1 MSTNQFFEKK
11 GPFPLKEILNI
22 IGYNDK
28 ILIKSDF
35 KIHNFESLDKAREND
50 LTFLNSS
57 KYQTLSLKT
66 NAAACITSPNLSKYL
81 PKKCIKLNVKNVLFA
96 VTQASKM
103 FYPNA
108 DIDIPDV
115 NLSKSEDM
123 IKSYP
128 NIKFGKNVFIGPFV
142 EIQNNTVIGD
152 NTRIQSHSFVCE
164 KVTIGKNCF
173 VGHGV
178 MFTND
183 DLKKG
188 KVTRDP
194 KLFKKT
200 KLGNN
205 VVIGSNT
212 TLLPVSIVSGT
223 VIGAGS
229 TVTRNINTKGIY
241 AGSPAK
247 LLRKI

>member
-1 MSTNQFFEKK
+1 MKK
-11 GPFPLKEILNI
+11 
-22 IGYNDK
+22 
-28 ILIKSDF
+28 IKS
-35 KIHNFESLDKAREND
+35 KIK
-50 LTFLNSS
+50 
-57 KYQTLSLKT
+57 
-66 NAAACITSPNLSKYL
+66 NLIHGKGCKIIE
-81 PKKCIKLNVKNVLFA
+81 P
-96 VTQASKM
+96 
-103 FYPNA
+103 
-108 DIDIPDV
+108 V
-115 NLSKSEDM
+115 NIYGS
-123 IKSYP
+123 
-128 NIKFGKNVFIGPFV
+128 KFGKNVFIGPFV

-164 KVTIGKNCF
+164 NVTIGKNCF

>member
-1 MSTNQFFEKK
+1 MKK
-11 GPFPLKEILNI
+11 
-22 IGYNDK
+22 
-28 ILIKSDF
+28 IKS
-35 KIHNFESLDKAREND
+35 KIK
-50 LTFLNSS
+50 
-57 KYQTLSLKT
+57 
-66 NAAACITSPNLSKYL
+66 NLMHGKGCKIIE
-81 PKKCIKLNVKNVLFA
+81 P
-96 VTQASKM
+96 
-103 FYPNA
+103 
-108 DIDIPDV
+108 V
-115 NLSKSEDM
+115 NIYGS
-123 IKSYP
+123 
-128 NIKFGKNVFIGPFV
+128 KFGKNVFIGPFV

>member
-1 MSTNQFFEKK
+1 MKK
-11 GPFPLKEILNI
+11 
-22 IGYNDK
+22 
-28 ILIKSDF
+28 IKS
-35 KIHNFESLDKAREND
+35 KI
-50 LTFLNSS
+50 
-57 KYQTLSLKT
+57 T
-66 NAAACITSPNLSKYL
+66 NLIYGKGCKIIEP
-81 PKKCIKLNVKNVLFA
+81 
-96 VTQASKM
+96 
-103 FYPNA
+103 
-108 DIDIPDV
+108 V
-115 NLSKSEDM
+115 NIYGSR
-123 IKSYP
+123 
-128 NIKFGKNVFIGPFV
+128 FGKNVFIGPFV
-142 EIQNNTVIGD
+142 EIQNNTTIGD
-152 NTRIQSHSFVCE
+152 NTRIQSHSFICE

-229 TVTRNINTKGIY
+229 TVTKNINKKGIY
-241 AGSPAK
+241 AGTPAK

>member
-1 MSTNQFFEKK
+1 MKK
-11 GPFPLKEILNI
+11 
-22 IGYNDK
+22 
-28 ILIKSDF
+28 IKS
-35 KIHNFESLDKAREND
+35 KIK
-50 LTFLNSS
+50 
-57 KYQTLSLKT
+57 
-66 NAAACITSPNLSKYL
+66 NLIHGKGCKIIE
-81 PKKCIKLNVKNVLFA
+81 P
-96 VTQASKM
+96 
-103 FYPNA
+103 
-108 DIDIPDV
+108 V
-115 NLSKSEDM
+115 NIYGS
-123 IKSYP
+123 
-128 NIKFGKNVFIGPFV
+128 KFGKNVFIGPFV

-152 NTRIQSHSFVCE
+152 NTRIQSHSFICE

-205 VVIGSNT
+205 VVIGSNA

>member
-1 MSTNQFFEKK
+1 MKK
-11 GPFPLKEILNI
+11 
-22 IGYNDK
+22 
-28 ILIKSDF
+28 IKS
-35 KIHNFESLDKAREND
+35 KIK
-50 LTFLNSS
+50 
-57 KYQTLSLKT
+57 
-66 NAAACITSPNLSKYL
+66 NLIHGKGCKIIE
-81 PKKCIKLNVKNVLFA
+81 P
-96 VTQASKM
+96 
-103 FYPNA
+103 
-108 DIDIPDV
+108 V
-115 NLSKSEDM
+115 NIYGS
-123 IKSYP
+123 
-128 NIKFGKNVFIGPFV
+128 KFGKNVFIGPFV
-142 EIQNNTVIGD
+142 EIQNNTSIGD
-152 NTRIQSHSFVCE
+152 NTRIQSHSFICE

-188 KVTRDP
+188 KVTRDS

-229 TVTRNINTKGIY
+229 TVTKNINTKGIY
-241 AGSPAK
+241 AGTPAK

>member
-1 MSTNQFFEKK
+1 MKK
-11 GPFPLKEILNI
+11 
-22 IGYNDK
+22 
-28 ILIKSDF
+28 IKS
-35 KIHNFESLDKAREND
+35 KIK
-50 LTFLNSS
+50 
-57 KYQTLSLKT
+57 
-66 NAAACITSPNLSKYL
+66 NLIHGKGCKIIE
-81 PKKCIKLNVKNVLFA
+81 P
-96 VTQASKM
+96 
-103 FYPNA
+103 
-108 DIDIPDV
+108 V
-115 NLSKSEDM
+115 NIYGS
-123 IKSYP
+123 
-128 NIKFGKNVFIGPFV
+128 KFGKNVFIGPFV
-142 EIQNNTVIGD
+142 EIQNNTSIGD
-152 NTRIQSHSFVCE
+152 NTRIQSHSFICE

-194 KLFKKT
+194 KFFKKT

-229 TVTRNINTKGIY
+229 TVTKNINTKGIY
-241 AGSPAK
+241 AGTPAK

>member
-1 MSTNQFFEKK
+1 MKK
-11 GPFPLKEILNI
+11 
-22 IGYNDK
+22 
-28 ILIKSDF
+28 IKS
-35 KIHNFESLDKAREND
+35 KIKN
-50 LTFLNSS
+50 LTHG
-57 KYQTLSLKT
+57 KGCK
-66 NAAACITSPNLSKYL
+66 IIEP
-81 PKKCIKLNVKNVLFA
+81 
-96 VTQASKM
+96 
-103 FYPNA
+103 
-108 DIDIPDV
+108 V
-115 NLSKSEDM
+115 NIYGS
-123 IKSYP
+123 
-128 NIKFGKNVFIGPFV
+128 KFGKNVFIGPFV

-152 NTRIQSHSFVCE
+152 NTRVQSHSLICE

-229 TVTRNINTKGIY
+229 TVTKNINTKGIY
-241 AGSPAK
+241 AGTPAK

>member
-1 MSTNQFFEKK
+1 MKK
-11 GPFPLKEILNI
+11 
-22 IGYNDK
+22 
-28 ILIKSDF
+28 IKS
-35 KIHNFESLDKAREND
+35 KIK
-50 LTFLNSS
+50 
-57 KYQTLSLKT
+57 
-66 NAAACITSPNLSKYL
+66 NLIHGKGCKIIE
-81 PKKCIKLNVKNVLFA
+81 P
-96 VTQASKM
+96 
-103 FYPNA
+103 
-108 DIDIPDV
+108 V
-115 NLSKSEDM
+115 NIYGS
-123 IKSYP
+123 
-128 NIKFGKNVFIGPFV
+128 KFGKNVFIGPFV
-142 EIQNNTVIGD
+142 EIQNNTSIGD
-152 NTRIQSHSFVCE
+152 NTRIQSHSFICE

-229 TVTRNINTKGIY
+229 TVTKNINTKGIY
-241 AGSPAK
+241 AGTPAK

>member
-1 MSTNQFFEKK
+1 MKK
-11 GPFPLKEILNI
+11 
-22 IGYNDK
+22 
-28 ILIKSDF
+28 IKS
-35 KIHNFESLDKAREND
+35 KIK
-50 LTFLNSS
+50 
-57 KYQTLSLKT
+57 
-66 NAAACITSPNLSKYL
+66 NLIHGKGCKIIE
-81 PKKCIKLNVKNVLFA
+81 P
-96 VTQASKM
+96 
-103 FYPNA
+103 
-108 DIDIPDV
+108 V
-115 NLSKSEDM
+115 NIYGS
-123 IKSYP
+123 
-128 NIKFGKNVFIGPFV
+128 KFGKNVFIGPFV
-142 EIQNNTVIGD
+142 EIQNNTSIGD
-152 NTRIQSHSFVCE
+152 NTRIQSHSFICE

-205 VVIGSNT
+205 VVIGSNA

-229 TVTRNINTKGIY
+229 TVTKNINTKGIY
-241 AGSPAK
+241 AGTPAK

>member
-1 MSTNQFFEKK
+1 MKK
-11 GPFPLKEILNI
+11 
-22 IGYNDK
+22 
-28 ILIKSDF
+28 IKS
-35 KIHNFESLDKAREND
+35 KIK
-50 LTFLNSS
+50 
-57 KYQTLSLKT
+57 
-66 NAAACITSPNLSKYL
+66 NLIHGKGCKIIE
-81 PKKCIKLNVKNVLFA
+81 P
-96 VTQASKM
+96 
-103 FYPNA
+103 
-108 DIDIPDV
+108 V
-115 NLSKSEDM
+115 NIYGS
-123 IKSYP
+123 
-128 NIKFGKNVFIGPFV
+128 KFGKNVFIGPFV
-142 EIQNNTVIGD
+142 EIQKNTVIGD
-152 NTRIQSHSFVCE
+152 NTRVQSHSFICE

-205 VVIGSNT
+205 IVIGSNT

-229 TVTRNINTKGIY
+229 TVTKNINTKGIY
-241 AGSPAK
+241 AGTPAK

>member
-1 MSTNQFFEKK
+1 MKK
-11 GPFPLKEILNI
+11 
-22 IGYNDK
+22 
-28 ILIKSDF
+28 IKS
-35 KIHNFESLDKAREND
+35 KIK
-50 LTFLNSS
+50 
-57 KYQTLSLKT
+57 
-66 NAAACITSPNLSKYL
+66 NLIHGKGCKIIE
-81 PKKCIKLNVKNVLFA
+81 P
-96 VTQASKM
+96 
-103 FYPNA
+103 
-108 DIDIPDV
+108 V
-115 NLSKSEDM
+115 NIYGS
-123 IKSYP
+123 
-128 NIKFGKNVFIGPFV
+128 KFGKNVFIGPFV

-152 NTRIQSHSFVCE
+152 NTRVQSHSFICE

-229 TVTRNINTKGIY
+229 TVTKNINKKGIY
-241 AGSPAK
+241 AGTPAK

>member
-1 MSTNQFFEKK
+1 MKK
-11 GPFPLKEILNI
+11 
-22 IGYNDK
+22 
-28 ILIKSDF
+28 IKS
-35 KIHNFESLDKAREND
+35 KIK
-50 LTFLNSS
+50 
-57 KYQTLSLKT
+57 
-66 NAAACITSPNLSKYL
+66 NLIHGKGCKIIE
-81 PKKCIKLNVKNVLFA
+81 P
-96 VTQASKM
+96 
-103 FYPNA
+103 
-108 DIDIPDV
+108 V
-115 NLSKSEDM
+115 NIYGS
-123 IKSYP
+123 
-128 NIKFGKNVFIGPFV
+128 KFGKNVFIGPFV

-152 NTRIQSHSFVCE
+152 NTRVQSHSFICE

-188 KVTRDP
+188 KITRDP

-229 TVTRNINTKGIY
+229 TVTKNINTKGIY
-241 AGSPAK
+241 AGTPAK

>member
-1 MSTNQFFEKK
+1 MKK
-11 GPFPLKEILNI
+11 
-22 IGYNDK
+22 
-28 ILIKSDF
+28 IKS
-35 KIHNFESLDKAREND
+35 KI
-50 LTFLNSS
+50 
-57 KYQTLSLKT
+57 T
-66 NAAACITSPNLSKYL
+66 NLIYGKGCKI
-81 PKKCIKLNVKNVLFA
+81 IE
-96 VTQASKM
+96 Q
-103 FYPNA
+103 
-108 DIDIPDV
+108 V
-115 NLSKSEDM
+115 NIYGS
-123 IKSYP
+123 
-128 NIKFGKNVFIGPFV
+128 KFGKNVFIGPFV

>member
-1 MSTNQFFEKK
+1 MKK
-11 GPFPLKEILNI
+11 
-22 IGYNDK
+22 
-28 ILIKSDF
+28 IKS
-35 KIHNFESLDKAREND
+35 KI
-50 LTFLNSS
+50 
-57 KYQTLSLKT
+57 T
-66 NAAACITSPNLSKYL
+66 NLIYGKGCKIIEP
-81 PKKCIKLNVKNVLFA
+81 
-96 VTQASKM
+96 
-103 FYPNA
+103 
-108 DIDIPDV
+108 V
-115 NLSKSEDM
+115 NIYGSR
-123 IKSYP
+123 
-128 NIKFGKNVFIGPFV
+128 FGKNVFIGPFV
-142 EIQNNTVIGD
+142 EIQNNTTIGD
-152 NTRIQSHSFVCE
+152 NTRIQSHSFICE

-188 KVTRDP
+188 KVTRDS

-229 TVTRNINTKGIY
+229 TVTKNINKKGIY
-241 AGSPAK
+241 AGTPAK

>member
-1 MSTNQFFEKK
+1 MKK
-11 GPFPLKEILNI
+11 
-22 IGYNDK
+22 
-28 ILIKSDF
+28 IKS
-35 KIHNFESLDKAREND
+35 KIK
-50 LTFLNSS
+50 
-57 KYQTLSLKT
+57 
-66 NAAACITSPNLSKYL
+66 NLIHGKGCKIIE
-81 PKKCIKLNVKNVLFA
+81 P
-96 VTQASKM
+96 
-103 FYPNA
+103 
-108 DIDIPDV
+108 V
-115 NLSKSEDM
+115 NIYGS
-123 IKSYP
+123 
-128 NIKFGKNVFIGPFV
+128 KFGKNVFIGPFV

>member
-1 MSTNQFFEKK
+1 MKK
-11 GPFPLKEILNI
+11 
-22 IGYNDK
+22 
-28 ILIKSDF
+28 IKS
-35 KIHNFESLDKAREND
+35 KIK
-50 LTFLNSS
+50 
-57 KYQTLSLKT
+57 
-66 NAAACITSPNLSKYL
+66 NLIHGKGCKIIE
-81 PKKCIKLNVKNVLFA
+81 P
-96 VTQASKM
+96 
-103 FYPNA
+103 
-108 DIDIPDV
+108 V
-115 NLSKSEDM
+115 NIYGS
-123 IKSYP
+123 
-128 NIKFGKNVFIGPFV
+128 KFGKNVFIGPFV

-152 NTRIQSHSFVCE
+152 NTRVQSHSFICE

-188 KVTRDP
+188 KVTREP

-229 TVTRNINTKGIY
+229 TVTKNINTKGIY
-241 AGSPAK
+241 AGTPAK